1 MPRTHGLR
9 RIASWVSIVIVVSSL
24 AGWGLSNRYL
34 GSTTKLPVF
43 TGLNETERPTV
54 QSAEG
59 MTILAVA
66 TDDRTGLT
74 RKQQNALHVG
84 HGDYG
89 APRTD
94 TIMLIRIAPGGGG
107 ATAVSLPRDS
117 WIAIPAY
124 TGLDGKQH
132 AATHDRINTLYQRGG
147 PELMVRTLEGITDLR
162 IDHYV
167 ELNFN
172 GFLTMVDAVGGVP
185 MCIAKDVY
193 DKDAGLDLKAGQHLL
208 SGSQALAYV
217 RARHIDSDF
226 GRMQRQQKFIAS
238 MVQRVMSAGTLLNP
252 LKLNN
257 FLDAAM
263 SSVKTD
269 ETLDRDAVLNLATRF
284 RSLSLSKIRFL
295 TVPIGDGN
303 ARIDGQSVV
312 LWNDHEAKKLFIR
325 MAKDWPIVK
334 EATTTTTTT
343 TLTVQPGDI
352 KVTVLNATNTTGLAR
367 KAAESLARVGFGF
380 DGDPGNAPTK
390 TGTKTIIVY
399 PAAKA
404 EAIKT
409 LAASI
414 PFATLQE
421 KADAKGITIFVAN
434 DWKEAKPVKVGSTT
448 TSTKTTAVV
457 KTITDPRT
465 AADSI
470 CE

>member
-24 AGWGLSNRYL
+24 GAWGLSNRYL
-34 GSTTKLPVF
+34 GEAKHDSVF
-43 TGLNETERPTV
+43 SGLDEASRPKV
-54 QSAEG
+54 QSTAG

-66 TDDRTGLT
+66 VDDRSGLT
-74 RKQQNALHVG
+74 RAQQNALHVG

-89 APRTD
+89 AARTD

-117 WIAIPAY
+117 WINIPAY
-124 TGLDGKQH
+124 TDTKGSPHK
-132 AATHDRINTLYQRGG
+132 ATTDRINTLLERGG
-147 PELMVRTLEGITDLR
+147 PTLMVQTLEGITGLR
-162 IDHYV
+162 IDHFV
-167 ELNFN
+167 SINFA

-193 DKDAGLDLKAGQHLL
+193 DKDAGLDLKAGQHTL
-208 SGSQALAYV
+208 SGKQALAYV

-238 MVQRVMSAGTLLNP
+238 MVQRVTSAGTLLNP
-252 LKLNN
+252 VKLNG
-257 FLDAAM
+257 FIGATM
-263 SSVKTD
+263 QSITTD
-269 ETLDRDAVLNLATRF
+269 ETLDRDSILNLATRF
-284 RSLSLSKIRFL
+284 SNLSLSKIRFL
-295 TVPIGDGN
+295 TVPISDGN

-334 EATTTTTTT
+334 AATSTTTTS

-352 KVTVLNATNTTGLAR
+352 RVTVLNATSTTGLAR
-367 KAAESLARVGFGF
+367 KAAESLAAVGFGF
-380 DGDPGNAPTK
+380 DGDPGNAPATNAK
-390 TGTKTIIVY
+390 TTVVEY
-399 PAAKA
+399 PKSKA

-409 LAASI
+409 LQASL
-414 PFATLQE
+414 PFATFTE
-421 KADAKGITIFVAN
+421 KADAKGITILVAN
-434 DWKEAKPVKVGSTT
+434 DWKAAVKVKVGSTT
-448 TSTKTTAVV
+448 TTTKTTAVV

>member
-9 RIASWVSIVIVVSSL
+9 RIASWVSIAIVVSSL
-24 AGWGLSNRYL
+24 AGWGLSSRYL
-34 GSTTKLPVF
+34 DAAQKLHVFGDLKETDRPV
-43 TGLNETERPTV
+43 V
-54 QSAEG
+54 VSAEG

-74 RKQQNALHVG
+74 RKQQTALHVG

-124 TGLDGKQH
+124 KGLDGKQH

-147 PELMVRTLEGITDLR
+147 PELMIRTLEGITNLR

-167 ELNFN
+167 EINFA
-172 GFLTMVDAVGGVP
+172 GFLSMVDAVGGVP
-185 MCIAKDVY
+185 MCIPKDVT
-193 DKDAGLDLKAGQHLL
+193 DKDAGLDLKAGNQVLT
-208 SGSQALAYV
+208 GRQALAYV

-226 GRMQRQQKFIAS
+226 GRMQRQQRFLSS
-238 MVQRVMSAGTLLNP
+238 MVQRATSAGTLLNP
-252 LKLNN
+252 LKLNA
-257 FLDAAM
+257 FLDAVM
-263 SSVKTD
+263 SALKTD
-269 ETLDRDAVLNLATRF
+269 EMLDRDAFFNLATRF
-284 RSLSLSKIRFL
+284 RGLSLSKIHFL

-312 LWNDHEAKKLFIR
+312 LWNDKEAKKLFIR

-343 TLTVQPGDI
+343 TLTIAPGSI

-367 KAAESLARVGFGF
+367 KASESLAKIGFGF
-380 DGDPGNAPTK
+380 DGNPGNAPSTSA
-390 TGTKTIIVY
+390 TKTIIEY
-399 PAAKA
+399 PKSKA
-404 EAIKT
+404 DAVKT

-421 KADAKGITIFVAN
+421 KAGAKGITILVGS
-434 DWKEAKPVKVGSTT
+434 DWKDAGKVKVGSTST
-448 TSTKTTAVV
+448 TTKTTAVV